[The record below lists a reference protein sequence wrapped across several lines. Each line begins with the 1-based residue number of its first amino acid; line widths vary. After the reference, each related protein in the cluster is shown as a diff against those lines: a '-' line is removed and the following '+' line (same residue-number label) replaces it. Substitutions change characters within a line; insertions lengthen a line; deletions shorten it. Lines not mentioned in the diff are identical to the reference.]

1 MIRVMLVDD
10 QTLVRQGVRSLLE
23 LSEDIEIADEAP
35 DGQSAIDRIPE
46 VDPDVLLLDMRM
58 PGKTGLDVMR
68 ELGERDQLPPTI
80 ILTTF
85 DDDDLVLAGIA
96 SGARGYLL
104 KDVAFE
110 ELMSAVRAVAEGKTL
125 VKPAVTERLM
135 KGLGQMR
142 TEFSSL
148 SQPDPLTDR
157 ETEILRL
164 MAGGYSNKEI
174 ASALNVAEGTV
185 KNHVSNILSKM
196 GVRDRTRAVLKALEG
211 GLI

>member
-23 LSEDIEIADEAP
+23 LSEDIEIAGEAP

-46 VDPDVLLLDMRM
+46 IDPDVVLLDMRM

-68 ELGERDQLPPTI
+68 ELGEREQLPPTI